1 MMVIKCELGLAVWI
15 WSGEESFSLPE
26 LTVKLSNR
34 LRAKATINGELRT
47 ITDPNLPKYKS
58 YIAVNSITYTITN
71 LRQADYP
78 EGQDFPGL
86 TAQLGKDILSIHNR
100 TVEVLRGRLKGWQ
113 LSPIETPKEFK
124 TYLTGWK
131 TLYRRGERGRFSTY
145 TIANTGGLRGLLE
158 TYQNH
163 NFAQTLHFDHPQIED
178 VSEWLEENKPITVTE
193 QLLVQAM
200 EADRS
205 SNLRLAILNY
215 MTALEQKLFE
225 YLNIKL
231 EQKLGEELKEKIKR
245 FLRSDNTRFEDR
257 IFVILP
263 LVIHDSWLRDI
274 DMEKI
279 KVAIEARNKIAH
291 GETVIVVDRYAQTDW
306 TAVFSDVRSLIDA
319 LTGASILTE
328 ASSEIKEMANE
339 IHATYKTY
347 PTIWVHKHHR
357 VSSDVILYSGDGR
370 DETTLISMADKLSK
384 KRCKQDA
391 RFSPKNHLTIDFYE
405 FPKKRFARWEN
416 NRVTFTA
423 DN

>member
-1 MMVIKCELGLAVWI
+1 MMVIKCELGLAVWV
-15 WSGEESFSLPE
+15 WSREESFSLPE

-34 LRAKATINGELRT
+34 LHAKAMINGELRT
-47 ITDPNLPKYKS
+47 ITDPNLPRYKS
-58 YIAVNSITYTITN
+58 YIAVNSIIYTITN
-71 LRQADYP
+71 LRQDDYP

-113 LSPIETPKEFK
+113 LSPIETPREFK
-124 TYLTGWK
+124 TYLTGWR
-131 TLYRRGERGRFSTY
+131 TQYRRGERGRFSTY
-145 TIANTGGLRGLLE
+145 TFASTGGLRGLLE
-158 TYQNH
+158 TYQSH
-163 NFAQTLHFDHPQIED
+163 NFPQTLHFDHPQIED

-200 EADRS
+200 EAEQS
-205 SNLRLAILNY
+205 NNLRLAILNY

-231 EQKLGEELKEKIKR
+231 EQKLGQGLKEKIKL

-279 KVAIEARNKIAH
+279 KIAIEARNKIAH

-306 TAVFSDVRSLIDA
+306 ATVFSNVRSLVEA
-319 LTGASILTE
+319 LTRASILSE
-328 ASSEIKEMANE
+328 ASSEIKQMANE
-339 IHATYKTY
+339 IHATYETY

-357 VSSDVILYSGDGR
+357 VSADIILYSGDSR
-370 DETTLISMADKLSK
+370 DEATFNSMADKLSQ
-384 KRCKQDA
+384 KRREQDT
-391 RFSPKNHLTIDFYE
+391 RFIPENHLTIDFYE
-405 FPKKRFARWEN
+405 FPKKRFARWKN
-416 NRVTFTA
+416 NQVTFVES
-423 DN
+423 

>member
-1 MMVIKCELGLAVWI
+1 MVIKCELGLAVWV

-26 LTVKLSNR
+26 LTIKLSNR
-34 LRAKATINGELRT
+34 LCARATINGELRT
-47 ITDPNLPKYKS
+47 ITDPNLPRYKS
-58 YIAVNSITYTITN
+58 YTAVKSITYIISN

-78 EGQDFPGL
+78 EKQDFPGL

-100 TVEVLRGRLKGWQ
+100 TIEVLRGRLKGWQ
-113 LSPIETPKEFK
+113 LSPIETPKDFK

-131 TLYRRGERGRFSTY
+131 TQYRRGKRGPFSTY
-145 TIANTGGLRGLLE
+145 TVANTGGILGLLE
-158 TYQNH
+158 TYQAH
-163 NFAQTLHFDHPQIED
+163 NFPQTLHFDHPQIED
-178 VSEWLEENKPITVTE
+178 VSEWLEENKPITMTE
-193 QLLVQAM
+193 QLLVQAI

-231 EQKLGEELKEKIKR
+231 EQKLGKEQKEKIKS
-245 FLRSDNTRFEDR
+245 FLGSDNTRFEDR

-291 GETVIVVDRYAQTDW
+291 GKTVSVVDRYAQTDW
-306 TAVFSDVRSLIDA
+306 AAVFSDVRSLIDA

-339 IHATYKTY
+339 FHATYKTY

-357 VSSDVILYSGDGR
+357 VSSDVTLYSGDSR
-370 DETTLISMADKLSK
+370 DEATLNSMAKKLSQ
-384 KRCKQDA
+384 KRYEQDP
-391 RFSPKNHLTIDFYE
+391 RFKPENHLTIDFYE
-405 FPKKRFARWEN
+405 FPKKRFARWKN
-416 NRVTFTA
+416 NRVNFIA
-423 DN
+423 NN